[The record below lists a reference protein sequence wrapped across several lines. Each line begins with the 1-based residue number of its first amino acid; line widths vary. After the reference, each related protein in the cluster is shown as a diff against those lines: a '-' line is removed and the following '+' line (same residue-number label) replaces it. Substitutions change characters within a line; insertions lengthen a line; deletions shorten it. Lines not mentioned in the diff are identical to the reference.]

1 MIFSPTSHVL
11 DAGPCCHEPR
21 LQTQIKPDK
30 PPNAD
35 AVALYW
41 KEFTMTKFDQ
51 AWVDAETAK
60 REWMTENSLYK
71 EEEEHASCGV
81 GLVVSIDGKP
91 SRKVVENGIAALKAI
106 WHRGAVDADGKT
118 GDGAGIHVQIPVE
131 FFYDQIRRTG
141 HEPDMTKMIAV
152 GQVFLPRTDYGAQ
165 ETCRTIVESEVLR
178 MGYYIY
184 GWRHVP
190 VDVACLG
197 EKANATRPEIEQI
210 LISNSKGV
218 DEETFERELYVIR
231 RRIEKAAT
239 AAGVQGLY
247 LCSLSC
253 RSIIYK
259 GMMLAEQV
267 AEFYPDLMD
276 ERFESAFAL
285 YHQRYSTNTFP
296 QWWLAQPFRM
306 LAHNGEINTLK
317 GNLNWMKSHEIR
329 MASGAFGDMAED
341 IKPIVAQGSSDSAA
355 LDSVFEVLVRA
366 GRSAPMAKTMMVP
379 ESWSKQAIELPQSW
393 RDMYSY
399 CNSVLEPW
407 DGPAALAMT
416 DGRWVCAG
424 LDRNGLR
431 PMRYVVTGDGLLIAG
446 SETGMVPVDEANV
459 VEKGALGPGQ
469 LLAVDMQEGKLYH
482 DTEMK
487 DKLAAAQPFGDWVG
501 KINELDDKLAVVTE
515 KPMFTG
521 AELRKRQIAAGY
533 SIEELEQILAPMAE
547 DAKEA
552 LASMGD
558 DTPSAVLSEKYRPL
572 SHFFRQ
578 AFSQVTNP
586 PIDSLREFRVMS
598 LKTRFGNLK
607 NVLDEDSSQTEILVL
622 DSPFVGNAQFDELI
636 ANFNAPLAEIDCTFD
651 AGAGPDDLRKGLT
664 RIRAEAEDA
673 VRSGAG
679 HIILTDQHQSIDRV
693 AMPMILAT
701 SAVHSWLTRKGLR
714 TFCSL
719 NVRSAECVDPHY
731 FAVLIGCGAT
741 VVNAY
746 LAEDSLADRIER
758 GLLECTLTEA
768 IQRYRNAIDQGLLK
782 IMAKMG
788 ISVISSYRGGLN
800 FEAVGLSRAMVAEYF
815 PGMQS
820 RISGIGTTGIQRKSE
835 SVHAKGWRG
844 GSDVLPI
851 GGFYKARR
859 SGEKHAWEAQTM
871 HMLQAA
877 CNTANYE
884 MWKQFSAAMRANPP
898 IHLRDLLDI
907 KEMGKAIPIEEVESI
922 TSIRKRFVTP
932 GMSLGALSPEAHKT
946 LNVAMNRIGAKSDS
960 GEGGEDPAHFVPEA
974 NGDNPSA
981 KIKQVASGRF
991 GVTAEYLN
999 HCEELEIKVAQGAK
1013 PGEGGQLPGMK
1024 VTDLIAR
1031 LRHSTKGVTLISPPP
1046 HHDIYSIEDL
1056 AQLIYDLKQI
1066 NPRCKVTVKLV
1077 ASSGVGTIAA
1087 GVAKAKAD
1095 VILISGHNGGTG
1107 ASPATSIKYAGLP
1120 WEMGLTEAHQVL
1132 AMNNLRERVTLRT
1145 DGGLR
1150 TGRDIVMAAMMGA
1163 EEYGIGTAALIAMGC
1178 IMVRQCQSNT
1188 CPVGVCTQ
1196 DEELRDKF
1204 TGNADKVVNLI
1215 TFYATEVREILASIG
1230 ARSMDD
1236 VIGRADLLSQVS
1248 RGSAHLDDLDLN
1260 PLLITVDGADRI
1272 VYDRNKARNFVP
1284 DTLDA
1289 EIVKDAARFLNDG
1302 EKMQLQYAVQNT
1314 LRTIG
1319 TRTSSHIVQNFGMNN
1334 TLQADH
1340 LTVKL
1345 SGSAGQ
1351 SLGAFAA
1358 PGLKLEVS
1366 GDANDYVGKG
1376 LSGGTIVVRPPM
1388 NSPLV
1393 AADNTIIGN
1402 TVLYGATAGY
1412 LFAAGRAGERFG
1424 VRNSGAKVVI
1434 EGCGA
1439 CGCEY
1444 MTGGVAVIL
1453 GSIGA
1458 NFGAGMTGGMAYL
1471 YDPDGVADSRMNHE
1485 TLATCPIGDAHW
1497 EGQLKE
1503 LIERHLAETGS
1514 VKAADILQ
1522 HWDVELANFVQI
1534 CPKEMLA
1541 HLPAPL
1547 GVEDKAV
1554 PAE

>member
-1 MIFSPTSHVL
+1 
-11 DAGPCCHEPR
+11 
-21 LQTQIKPDK
+21 
-30 PPNAD
+30 
-35 AVALYW
+35 
-41 KEFTMTKFDQ
+41 MTKFDTKWAQ
-51 AWVDAETAK
+51 AEEAK
-60 REWMTENSLYK
+60 RRYVSENGLYS
-71 EEEEHASCGV
+71 ESEEHASCGV
-81 GLVVSIDGKP
+81 GLVVSIDGKA
-91 SRKVVENGIAALKAI
+91 SRGVVEAGIAALKAV

-118 GDGAGIHVQIPVE
+118 GDGAGIHVQIPVP
-131 FFYDQIRRTG
+131 FFYDQIERTG
-141 HEPDMTKMIAV
+141 HTPRMDELMAV
-152 GQVFLPRTDYGAQ
+152 GQVFLPRTDFGAQ
-165 ETCRTIVESEVLR
+165 ETCRTIVETEVLR

-190 VDVACLG
+190 VNVGCLG
-197 EKANATRPEIEQI
+197 DKANATRPEIEQI

-218 DEETFERELYVIR
+218 NEETFERELFVIR
-231 RRIEKAAT
+231 RRIEKAAS
-239 AAGVQGLY
+239 AAGINGVY
-247 LCSLSC
+247 LASLSC

-259 GMMLAEQV
+259 GMFLAEDI
-267 AEFYPDLMD
+267 ADFFPDLKNT
-276 ERFESAFAL
+276 RFESAFAL

-317 GNLNWMKSHEIR
+317 GNINWMKSHEIR
-329 MASGAFGDMAED
+329 MSSDAFGDMAED
-341 IKPIVAQGSSDSAA
+341 IKPVIASGSSDSAA
-355 LDSVFEVLVRA
+355 LDSVFEMLVRA
-366 GRSAPMAKTMMVP
+366 GRSAPMAKTMLIP
-379 ESWSKQAIELPQSW
+379 ESWSKQAVDLPKSW
-393 RDMYSY
+393 IDMYSY
-399 CNSVLEPW
+399 CNSVMEPW

-416 DGRWVCAG
+416 DGRWICAG

-431 PMRYVVTGDGLLIAG
+431 PMRYVVTGEGLLIAG
-446 SETGMVPVDEANV
+446 SEVGMVHVDEANIK
-459 VEKGALGPGQ
+459 EKGALGPGQ
-469 LLAVDMQEGKLYH
+469 MLAVDMEKGCLYH

-487 DKLAAAQPFGDWVG
+487 DKLAASQDFGAWVG
-501 KINELDDKLAVVTE
+501 KINELDGDLAKAIE
-515 KPMFTG
+515 APIFKG
-521 AELRKRQIAAGY
+521 AELRQRQIAAGY
-533 SIEELEQILAPMAE
+533 TLEELEQILAPMAE
-547 DAKEA
+547 DGKEI

-558 DTPSAVLSEKYRPL
+558 DTPSAVLSKKYRPL

-578 AFSQVTNP
+578 NFSQVTNP

-607 NVLDEDSSQTEILVL
+607 NVLDESSAQTEILVL
-622 DSPFVGNAQFDELI
+622 DSPFVGNAQFARLLK
-636 ANFNAPLAEIDCTFD
+636 NFNAPMVEINCTFPSD
-651 AGAGPDDLRKGLT
+651 
-664 RIRAEAEDA
+664 RAVGSLQAALSRVRSEAEDA

-679 HIILTDQHQSIDRV
+679 HLVLTDHHSRQDSV

-701 SAVHSWLTRKGLR
+701 SAVHSWLARQGLR
-714 TFCSL
+714 TFTSI
-719 NVRSAECVDPHY
+719 NVRSAECIDPHY

-746 LAEDSLADRIER
+746 LAEDSLADRIGR
-758 GLLECTLTEA
+758 GLLDCSLNEA
-768 IQRYRNAIDQGLLK
+768 VTRYRSAIDQGLLK

-800 FEAVGLSRAMVAEYF
+800 FEAVGLSRAMCAEYF
-815 PGMQS
+815 PGMTS
-820 RISGIGTTGIQRKSE
+820 RISGIGVVGIQHKAE
-835 SVHAKGWRG
+835 EVHASGYVNSK
-844 GSDVLPI
+844 DVLPV

-871 HMLQAA
+871 HLLQAA
-877 CNTANYE
+877 CNQGSFE
-884 MWKQFSAAMRANPP
+884 MWKNYSSKLQANPP
-898 IHLRDLLDI
+898 IHLRDLLAI
-907 KEMGKAIPIEEVESI
+907 KPMNVAISVDEVESI
-922 TSIRKRFVTP
+922 TAIRKRFVTP

-960 GEGGEDPAHFVPEA
+960 GEGGEDPAHFMPEA

-999 HCEELEIKVAQGAK
+999 NCEELEIKVAQGAK

-1077 ASSGVGTIAA
+1077 AASGVGTIAA
-1087 GVAKAKAD
+1087 GVAKAGAD

-1107 ASPATSIKYAGLP
+1107 ASPATSIKFAGLP

-1150 TGRDIVMAAMMGA
+1150 TGRDIVMAAMLGA

-1196 DEELRDKF
+1196 DEDLRDKF
-1204 TGNADKVVNLI
+1204 TGSADKVVNLI
-1215 TFYATEVREILASIG
+1215 TFYAQEVREILASIG
-1230 ARSMDD
+1230 ARSLEE

-1260 PLLITVDGADRI
+1260 PLLITVDGAEQI
-1272 VYDRNKARNFVP
+1272 KYDRHKLRNPVP
-1284 DTLDA
+1284 DTLDTQ
-1289 EIVKDAARFLNDG
+1289 IVADAARFLKDG

-1314 LRTIG
+1314 LRSIG
-1319 TRTSSHIVQNFGMNN
+1319 TRTSSHIVTNFGMKNN
-1334 TLQADH
+1334 LQADH

-1345 SGSAGQ
+1345 QGSAGQ
-1351 SLGAFAA
+1351 ALGAFAA
-1358 PGLKLEVS
+1358 PGLKLVVS
-1366 GDANDYVGKG
+1366 GEANDYVGKG
-1376 LSGGTIVVRPPM
+1376 LSGGTIVVRPAQI
-1388 NSPLV
+1388 SPLV
-1393 AADNTIIGN
+1393 WSENTIIGN
-1402 TVLYGATAGY
+1402 TVLYGATDGY

-1424 VRNSGAKVVI
+1424 VRNSGAKAVI
-1434 EGCGA
+1434 EGCGSN
-1439 CGCEY
+1439 GCEY
-1444 MTGGVAVIL
+1444 MTGGIAVIL

-1471 YDPDGVADSRMNHE
+1471 YDPDLSIKCMINME
-1485 TLATCPIGDAHW
+1485 TLVTCLVTVPHW
-1497 EGQLKE
+1497 KQELKA
-1503 LIERHLAETGS
+1503 LISQHAEETGS
-1514 VKAADILQ
+1514 LKASDILQ
-1522 HWDVELANFVQI
+1522 HWDRECANFVQI
-1534 CPKEMLA
+1534 CPKEMLV

-1547 GVEDKAV
+1547 SLNVESAI

>member
-1 MIFSPTSHVL
+1 
-11 DAGPCCHEPR
+11 
-21 LQTQIKPDK
+21 
-30 PPNAD
+30 
-35 AVALYW
+35 
-41 KEFTMTKFDQ
+41 MTKFD
-51 AWVDAETAK
+51 ANWVRAEEEK
-60 REWMTENSLYK
+60 RKWMAENGLYA
-71 EEEEHASCGV
+71 EEEEHSSCGV
-81 GLVVSIDGKP
+81 GLVVSVDGKK
-91 SRKVVENGIAALKAI
+91 SRKVVEAGIDALKAI

-118 GDGAGIHVQIPVE
+118 GDGAGIHVQIPVS

-141 HEPDMTKMIAV
+141 HEPRMDQLMAV
-152 GQVFLPRTDYGAQ
+152 GQVFLPRTDFGAQ
-165 ETCRTIVESEVLR
+165 ERCRTIVESEVLR

-190 VDVACLG
+190 VDVTCLG

-210 LISNSKGV
+210 LISNTKGV
-218 DEETFERELYVIR
+218 DEDTFERELYVIR
-231 RRIEKAAT
+231 RRIEKAA
-239 AAGVQGLY
+239 AADNVTGLY
-247 LCSLSC
+247 IASLSC

-267 AEFYPDLMD
+267 AVFYPDLMD

-306 LAHNGEINTLK
+306 LAHNGEINTLR

-329 MASGAFGDMAED
+329 MASSFFGEMAED
-341 IKPIVAQGSSDSAA
+341 IKPIVQGGSSDSAA
-355 LDSVFEVLVRA
+355 LDAVFEVMVRA
-366 GRSAPMAKTMMVP
+366 GRSAPMAKTMLVP
-379 ESWSKQAIELPQSW
+379 ESWSKQAVDLPQPW
-393 RDMYSY
+393 IDMYSY
-399 CNSVLEPW
+399 CNSVMEPW

-446 SETGMVPVDEANV
+446 SEAGMVPIDEAGV

-469 LLAVDMQEGKLYH
+469 MIAVDMAEGKLFH
-482 DTEMK
+482 DTEIK
-487 DKLAAAQPFGDWVG
+487 DTLAGSRPFGEWVG
-501 KINELDDKLAVVTE
+501 KIHNLEEDLNGVEETPL
-515 KPMFTG
+515 FTG
-521 AELRKRQIAAGY
+521 EELRKRQIAAGY
-533 SIEELEQILAPMAE
+533 SVEELEQILSPMAE
-547 DAKEA
+547 DGKET

-558 DTPSAVLSEKYRPL
+558 DTPSAVLSKMYRPL

-578 AFSQVTNP
+578 NFSQVTNP

-607 NVLDEDSSQTEILVL
+607 NVLDEDSSQTEIIVL
-622 DSPFVGNAQFDELI
+622 ESPFVGNSQWDKLEA
-636 ANFNAPLAEIDCTFD
+636 AFNAPMAEIDCSFEPGT
-651 AGAGPDDLRKGLT
+651 GALSAALA
-664 RIRAEAEDA
+664 RIRSEAEDA

-679 HIILTDQHQSIDRV
+679 HLVLTDEHSGPGKV

-701 SAVHSWLTRKGLR
+701 SAVHSHLTRKGLR

-719 NVRSAECVDPHY
+719 NVRAAECIDPHY

-746 LAEDSLADRIER
+746 LAEDSIADRIER
-758 GLLECTLTEA
+758 GLLDGTLTENVA
-768 IQRYRNAIDQGLLK
+768 RYREAIDQGLLK

-800 FEAVGLSRAMVAEYF
+800 FEAVGLSRAMCAEFF
-815 PGMQS
+815 PGMTS
-820 RISGIGTTGIQRKSE
+820 RISGIGVTGIQSKAE
-835 SVHAKGWRG
+835 EIHAKGWTSG
-844 GSDVLPI
+844 LDVLPI
-851 GGFYKARR
+851 GGFYKARK
-859 SGEKHAWEAQTM
+859 SGETHAWEATSM
-871 HMLQAA
+871 HMLQMA
-877 CNTANYE
+877 CNRASFE
-884 MWKQFSAAMRANPP
+884 LWKQYSAKMQSNPP

-907 KEMGKAIPIEEVESI
+907 KPLGKSVPIEEVESI
-922 TSIRKRFVTP
+922 TAIRKRFVTP

-960 GEGGEDPAHFVPEA
+960 GEGGEDPAHFVPEP

-999 HCEELEIKVAQGAK
+999 QCEELEIKVAQGAK

-1066 NPRCKVTVKLV
+1066 NPCCKVTVKLV

-1095 VILISGHNGGTG
+1095 IILISGHNGGTG

-1132 AMNNLRERVTLRT
+1132 SMNNLRERVTLRT

-1150 TGRDIVMAAMMGA
+1150 TGRDIVMAAMLGA

-1196 DEELRDKF
+1196 DQALRDKF
-1204 TGNADKVVNLI
+1204 TGSADKVVNLI
-1215 TFYATEVREILASIG
+1215 TFYAQEVREILASIG
-1230 ARSMDD
+1230 ARSLDE
-1236 VIGRADLLSQVS
+1236 VIGRADLLAQVS

-1260 PLLITVDGADRI
+1260 PLLITVDGAADI
-1272 VYDRNKARNFVP
+1272 VYNRDKDRNAVP

-1289 EIVKDAARFLNDG
+1289 EIVRDAARFLQDG
-1302 EKMQLQYAVQNT
+1302 EKMQLSYAVQNT
-1314 LRTIG
+1314 HRTVG
-1319 TRTSSHIVQNFGMNN
+1319 TRTSSHIVRNFGMRNAF
-1334 TLQADH
+1334 QPDH

-1345 SGSAGQ
+1345 QGSAGQ

-1376 LSGGTIVVRPPM
+1376 LSGGTIVVRPPQV
-1388 NSPLV
+1388 SPLN
-1393 AADNTIIGN
+1393 ASENTIIGN
-1402 TVLYGATAGY
+1402 TVLYGATDGH
-1412 LFAAGRAGERFG
+1412 LFAAGRAGERFA
-1424 VRNSGAKVVI
+1424 VRNSGASVVI
-1434 EGCGA
+1434 EGCGTN
-1439 CGCEY
+1439 GCEY
-1444 MTGGVAVIL
+1444 MTGGIAVIL

-1471 YDPDGVADSRMNHE
+1471 YDPDGQAASVMNME
-1485 TLATCPIGDAHW
+1485 TLVNCPVTVDHW
-1497 EGQLKE
+1497 EAQLKG
-1503 LIERHLAETGS
+1503 LIERHVAETGS
-1514 VKAADILQ
+1514 RKGADILQ
-1522 HWDVELANFVQI
+1522 HWDLERANFLQV
-1534 CPKEMLA
+1534 CPKEMLNS
-1541 HLPAPL
+1541 LPHPL
-1547 GVEDKAV
+1547 SIEESAI

>member
-1 MIFSPTSHVL
+1 
-11 DAGPCCHEPR
+11 
-21 LQTQIKPDK
+21 
-30 PPNAD
+30 
-35 AVALYW
+35 
-41 KEFTMTKFDQ
+41 MTKYDDT
-51 AWVDAETAK
+51 WVARQEAMRAYMAE
-60 REWMTENSLYK
+60 NGLYS
-71 EEEEHASCGV
+71 EGEEHASCGV
-81 GLVVSIDGKP
+81 GLVVSVKGEK
-91 SRKVVENGIAALKAI
+91 SRGVVDNSIKALKAI

-118 GDGAGIHVQIPVE
+118 GDGAGIHLQIPVK
-131 FFYDQIRRTG
+131 FFYDQVERTG
-141 HEPDMTKMIAV
+141 HNPRMDQLIAV
-152 GQVFLPRTDYGAQ
+152 GQVFLPRTNFAAQ
-165 ETCRTIVESEVLR
+165 ETCRTIVETEVLR

-190 VDVACLG
+190 VDVSVLG

-218 DEETFERELYVIR
+218 DEDQFERELYVIR
-231 RRIEKAAT
+231 RRIEKAAL
-239 AAGVQGLY
+239 AAQVPSLY
-247 LCSLSC
+247 IASLSC

-259 GMMLAEQV
+259 GMMLAQDV
-267 AEFYPDLMD
+267 AEFYPDLKD
-276 ERFESAFAL
+276 ERFESAFAI

-329 MASGAFGDMAED
+329 MASSSFGDFADD
-341 IKPIVAQGSSDSAA
+341 IKPIVAAGSSDSAA
-355 LDSVFEVLVRA
+355 LDAVFEVLVRA
-366 GRSAPMAKTMMVP
+366 GRDAPMAKTMLVP
-379 ESWSKQAIELPQSW
+379 ESWSQQAVELPQSW

-399 CNSVLEPW
+399 CNSVMEPW

-424 LDRNGLR
+424 LDRSGLR
-431 PMRYVVTGDGLLIAG
+431 PMRYVVTDEGMLIAG
-446 SETGMVPVDEANV
+446 SETGMVPQDESRV

-469 LLAVDMQEGKLYH
+469 LLSVDMKSGRLYH
-482 DTEMK
+482 DKEIK
-487 DKLAAAQPFGDWVG
+487 DQMAASQPFSEWVS
-501 KINELDDKLAVVTE
+501 KIKDLDDTLQVITE
-515 KPMFTG
+515 KPLFTG
-521 AELRKRQIAAGY
+521 PELRKRQIAAGY
-533 SIEELEQILAPMAE
+533 SIEDLEQILAPMAE
-547 DAKEA
+547 DGKET

-558 DTPSAVLSEKYRPL
+558 DTPSAVLSKQYRPL

-578 AFSQVTNP
+578 NFSQVTNP

-607 NVLDEDSSQTEILVL
+607 NVLDQDSSQTEIITLG
-622 DSPFVGNAQFDELI
+622 SPFVGNAQFDELTTH
-636 ANFNAPLAEIDCTFD
+636 FNADLAIIDCSFD
-651 AGAGPDDLRKGLT
+651 PATDTLSAGLA
-664 RIRAEAEDA
+664 RIRAETEDA

-679 HIILTDQHQSIDRV
+679 HLVLTDQNSSQTRV

-701 SAVHSWLTRKGLR
+701 SAVHSHLVRKGLR
-714 TFCSL
+714 TFTSL
-719 NVRSAECVDPHY
+719 NVRSAECMDPHY

-741 VVNAY
+741 TVNAY
-746 LAEDSLADRIER
+746 LAEDSLADRIDR
-758 GLLECTLTEA
+758 GLLDVSLTVA
-768 IQRYRNAIDQGLLK
+768 VARYRNAIDQGLLK

-788 ISVISSYRGGLN
+788 ISVLSSYRGGLN
-800 FEAVGLSRAMVAEYF
+800 FEAVGLSRAMVAEFF
-815 PGMQS
+815 PGMTS
-820 RISGIGTTGIQRKSE
+820 RISGIGVSGIQRKAE
-835 SVHAKGWRG
+835 EVHAKGWG
-844 GSDVLPI
+844 AATSVLPI
-851 GGFYKARR
+851 GGFYKARK
-859 SGEKHAWEAQTM
+859 SGETHAWEATSM
-871 HMLQAA
+871 HMLQTA
-877 CNTANYE
+877 CNNASYQV
-884 MWKQFSAAMRANPP
+884 WKQYSAKMRSNPP

-907 KEMGKAIPIEEVESI
+907 KPMGAAIPLDDVESI

-960 GEGGEDPAHFVPEA
+960 GEGGEDPAHFVPEP

-999 HCEELEIKVAQGAK
+999 QCEELEIKVAQGAK

-1066 NPRCKVTVKLV
+1066 NPRAKVTVKLV

-1132 AMNNLRERVTLRT
+1132 SMNKLRDRVTLRT

-1150 TGRDIVMAAMMGA
+1150 TGRDIVMAAMLGA

-1196 DEELRDKF
+1196 DDALREKF
-1204 TGNADKVVNLI
+1204 TGTADKVVNLI

-1230 ARSMDD
+1230 AKSLDD
-1236 VIGRADLLSQVS
+1236 VIGRADLLTQVS

-1260 PLLITVDGADRI
+1260 PLLITVDGASEI
-1272 VYDRNKARNFVP
+1272 VYDRKKPRNPVP

-1289 EIVKDAARFLNDG
+1289 EIVRDAARFLEDG
-1302 EKMQLQYAVQNT
+1302 EKMQLSYAVQNT
-1314 LRTIG
+1314 HRSVG
-1319 TRTSSHIVQNFGMNN
+1319 TRTSSHIVERFKMNN
-1334 TLQADH
+1334 ALQPDH
-1340 LTVKL
+1340 LTIKL

-1376 LSGGTIVVRPPM
+1376 LSGGTIIVRPPM
-1388 NSPLV
+1388 ASPII
-1393 AADNTIIGN
+1393 ASENTIIGN
-1402 TVLYGATAGY
+1402 TVLYGATDGY
-1412 LFAAGRAGERFG
+1412 LFAAGRAGERFA

-1434 EGCGA
+1434 EGCGSN
-1439 CGCEY
+1439 GCEY
-1444 MTGGVAVIL
+1444 MTGGIAVIL
-1453 GSIGA
+1453 GEIGA

-1471 YDPDGVADSRMNHE
+1471 YDPQGTALSMMNTE
-1485 TLATCPIGDAHW
+1485 TLVTCPVTVDHW
-1497 EGQLKE
+1497 KGQLEE
-1503 LIERHLAETGS
+1503 LLERHLSETGS
-1514 VKAADILQ
+1514 RKAADILQ
-1522 HWDVELANFVQI
+1522 HWDSEQDHFVQV
-1534 CPKEMLA
+1534 CPKEMLV

-1547 GVEDKAV
+1547 SLEEKAM

>member
-1 MIFSPTSHVL
+1 
-11 DAGPCCHEPR
+11 
-21 LQTQIKPDK
+21 
-30 PPNAD
+30 
-35 AVALYW
+35 
-41 KEFTMTKFDQ
+41 MTKFD
-51 AWVDAETAK
+51 ASWVKAEEAK
-60 REWMTENSLYK
+60 RKRMAENGMYS
-71 EEEEHASCGV
+71 EAEEHASCGV

-91 SRKVVENGIAALKAI
+91 SRKVVQAGIDALKAV

-118 GDGAGIHVQIPVE
+118 GDGAGIHVQIPVP
-131 FFYDQIRRTG
+131 FFYNQIERTG
-141 HEPDMTKMIAV
+141 HTPRMEELMAV
-152 GQVFLPRTDYGAQ
+152 GQVFLPRTNFGAQ

-190 VDVACLG
+190 VNVACLG
-197 EKANATRPEIEQI
+197 DKANATRPEIEQI

-218 DEETFERELYVIR
+218 NEEIFERELYVIR
-231 RRIEKAAT
+231 RRIENAAL
-239 AAGVQGLY
+239 AAGINELY
-247 LCSLSC
+247 LASLSC

-259 GMMLAEQV
+259 GMFLAQDV
-267 AEFYPDLMD
+267 SEFYPDLKD
-276 ERFESAFAL
+276 DRFESAFAL

-317 GNLNWMKSHEIR
+317 GNTNWMKSHEIR
-329 MASGAFGDMAED
+329 MSSDAFGDMAED
-341 IKPIVAQGSSDSAA
+341 IKPVIPSGSSDSAA
-355 LDSVFEVLVRA
+355 LDSVFEMLVRA
-366 GRSAPMAKTMMVP
+366 GRNAPMAKTMLVP
-379 ESWSKQAIELPQSW
+379 ESWSKQAVDLPKSW
-393 RDMYSY
+393 IDMYSY
-399 CNSVLEPW
+399 CNSVMEPW

-446 SETGMVPVDEANV
+446 SEAGMVYVDEANV
-459 VEKGALGPGQ
+459 KEKGALGPGQ
-469 LLAVDMQEGKLYH
+469 LLAVDMDEGRLYH

-487 DKLAAAQPFGDWVG
+487 DLLAASRDFGAWVG
-501 KINELDDKLAVVTE
+501 KINELDDDLAKAIE
-515 KPMFTG
+515 APLFAG
-521 AELRKRQIAAGY
+521 AELRQRQIAAGY
-533 SIEELEQILAPMAE
+533 TIEELEQILAPMAE
-547 DAKEA
+547 DGKET

-578 AFSQVTNP
+578 NFSQVTNP

-607 NVLDEDSSQTEILVL
+607 NVLDESSAQTEILVL
-622 DSPFVGNAQFDELI
+622 NSPFVANVQFQRLLK
-636 ANFNAPLAEIDCTFD
+636 NFNAPMVEIDCTFPSGAE
-651 AGAGPDDLRKGLT
+651 AGSLQTALN
-664 RIRAEAEDA
+664 RIRSEAEDA

-679 HIILTDQHQSIDRV
+679 HLVLTDQHATDMRI

-701 SAVHSWLTRKGLR
+701 SAVHSWLTRQGLR
-714 TFCSL
+714 TFTSV
-719 NVRSAECVDPHY
+719 NVRSAECIDPHY

-758 GLLECTLTEA
+758 GLLDCALTEA
-768 IQRYRNAIDQGLLK
+768 VARYRNAIDQGLLK

-788 ISVISSYRGGLN
+788 ISVVSSYRGGLN
-800 FEAVGLSRAMVAEYF
+800 FEAVGLSRAMCAEYF
-815 PGMQS
+815 PGMTS
-820 RISGIGTTGIQRKSE
+820 RISGIGVVGIQRKVVSI
-835 SVHAKGWRG
+835 HASAYKNA
-844 GSDVLPI
+844 SDVLPI

-871 HMLQAA
+871 HLLQAA
-877 CNTANYE
+877 CERGSFE
-884 MWKQFSAAMRANPP
+884 MWKNYSAKLQANPP
-898 IHLRDLLDI
+898 IHLRDLLAI
-907 KEMGKAIPIEEVESI
+907 KPLGAAISVDEVESI
-922 TSIRKRFVTP
+922 TSIRQRFVTP

-1077 ASSGVGTIAA
+1077 AASGVGTIAA
-1087 GVAKAKAD
+1087 GVAKANAD
-1095 VILISGHNGGTG
+1095 IILISGHNGGTG
-1107 ASPATSIKYAGLP
+1107 ASPATSIKFAGLP

-1196 DEELRDKF
+1196 DEDLRGKF
-1204 TGNADKVVNLI
+1204 SGSADKVVNLI
-1215 TFYATEVREILASIG
+1215 TFYAQEVREILASIG
-1230 ARSMDD
+1230 AHSLGE

-1260 PLLITVDGADRI
+1260 PLLITVDGADQI
-1272 VYDRNKARNFVP
+1272 LYDRHKPRNSVP

-1289 EIVKDAARFLNDG
+1289 QIVTDAARFLQEG

-1314 LRTIG
+1314 SRSIG
-1319 TRTSSHIVQNFGMNN
+1319 TRISSHIVTKFGMRNS
-1334 TLQADH
+1334 LQPDH
-1340 LTVKL
+1340 LTIKL
-1345 SGSAGQ
+1345 QGSAGQ
-1351 SLGAFAA
+1351 ALGAFAA
-1358 PGLKLEVS
+1358 PGLKLEVA
-1366 GDANDYVGKG
+1366 GEANDYVGKG
-1376 LSGGTIVVRPPM
+1376 LSGGTIVVRPAQI
-1388 NSPLV
+1388 SPLV
-1393 AADNTIIGN
+1393 ASENTIIGN

-1412 LFAAGRAGERFG
+1412 LFAAGRAGERFA
-1424 VRNSGAKVVI
+1424 VRNSGAKTVV
-1434 EGCGA
+1434 EGCGSN
-1439 CGCEY
+1439 GCEY
-1444 MTGGVAVIL
+1444 MTGGISVIL

-1471 YDPDGVADSRMNHE
+1471 YDPKDSTAPMMNME
-1485 TLATCPIGDAHW
+1485 TLVTCSVTAPHW
-1497 EGQLKE
+1497 EQELKD
-1503 LIERHLAETGS
+1503 LVIRHANETGS
-1514 VKAADILQ
+1514 LKAADILQ
-1522 HWDVELANFVQI
+1522 HWDQERHNFIQV
-1534 CPKEMLA
+1534 CPKEMLV
-1541 HLPAPL
+1541 HLPASL
-1547 GVEDKAV
+1547 NDAQAQSV

>member
-1 MIFSPTSHVL
+1 
-11 DAGPCCHEPR
+11 
-21 LQTQIKPDK
+21 
-30 PPNAD
+30 
-35 AVALYW
+35 
-41 KEFTMTKFDQ
+41 MTKYDVEWAQ
-51 AWVDAETAK
+51 SEEVK
-60 REWMTENSLYK
+60 RKWMSENGMYA
-71 EEEEHASCGV
+71 EEEEHSSCGV
-81 GLVVSIDGKP
+81 GLVVSIDGSR
-91 SRKVVENGIAALKAI
+91 SRKVVEAGIEALKAI

-118 GDGAGIHVQIPVE
+118 GDGAGIHVQIPAP

-141 HEPDMTKMIAV
+141 HEPRMDELMAV
-152 GQVFLPRTDYGAQ
+152 GQVFLPRTDFGAQ
-165 ETCRTIVESEVLR
+165 ETCRTIVETEVLK

-190 VDVACLG
+190 VDVSCLG

-231 RRIEKAAT
+231 RRIEKAAG
-239 AAGVQGLY
+239 AAGINGLY
-247 LCSLSC
+247 IASLSC

-267 AEFYPDLMD
+267 AVFYPDLMD
-276 ERFESAFAL
+276 ERFESAFAI

-317 GNLNWMKSHEIR
+317 GNINWMKSHEIR
-329 MASGAFGDMAED
+329 MASATFGDYAED
-341 IKPIVAQGSSDSAA
+341 IKPIIAGGSSDSAA

-366 GRSAPMAKTMMVP
+366 GRNAPMAKTMLVP
-379 ESWSKQAIELPQSW
+379 ESWSKQAVELPQSW
-393 RDMYSY
+393 LDMYSY
-399 CNSVLEPW
+399 CNSVMEPW

-446 SETGMVPVDEANV
+446 SEAGMVAINETDV

-469 LLAVDMQEGKLYH
+469 LLAVDMEEGKLFH
-482 DTEMK
+482 DTEIK
-487 DKLAAAQPFGDWVG
+487 DKLAASQPFGEWVG
-501 KINELDDKLAVVTE
+501 VINELDDKLAGVTE
-515 KPMFTG
+515 KPLFSG
-521 AELRKRQIAAGY
+521 VELRKRQIAAGY
-533 SIEELEQILAPMAE
+533 SIEEMEHILSPMCE
-547 DAKEA
+547 DGKEA

-558 DTPSAVLSEKYRPL
+558 DTPSAVLSKKYRPL

-578 AFSQVTNP
+578 NFSQVTNP
-586 PIDSLREFRVMS
+586 PIDSLREYRVMS
-598 LKTRFGNLK
+598 LKTRFGNLR
-607 NVLDEDSSQTEILVL
+607 NVLDESSSQTEILVL
-622 DSPFVGNAQFDELI
+622 DSPFVGNAQWDELL
-636 ANFNAPLAEIDCTFD
+636 NQFNAKTVEIDCTFP
-651 AGAGPDDLRKGLT
+651 AGGKQGELQAALQRV
-664 RIRAEAEDA
+664 RNEAEDA

-679 HIILTDQHQSIDRV
+679 HLVLTDQFQNEDRV

-701 SAVHSWLTRKGLR
+701 SAVHSWLTKKGLR
-714 TFCSL
+714 TFTSL
-719 NVRSAECVDPHY
+719 NVRSAECIDPHY
-731 FAVLIGCGAT
+731 FAVLIGAGAT

-746 LAEDSLADRIER
+746 LAEDSIADRIER
-758 GLLECTLTEA
+758 GLLDGTLTENIA
-768 IQRYRNAIDQGLLK
+768 RYREAIDQGLLK

-800 FEAVGLSRAMVAEYF
+800 FEAVGLSRAMCAEFF
-815 PGMQS
+815 PGMIS
-820 RISGIGTTGIQRKSE
+820 RISGIGVLGIQRKAE
-835 SVHAKGWRG
+835 EVHALGFKGG
-844 GSDVLPI
+844 ADVLPI
-851 GGFYKARR
+851 GGFYKSRKT
-859 SGEKHAWEAQTM
+859 GETHAWTAQAM
-871 HMLQAA
+871 HMMQAA
-877 CNTANYE
+877 CNASSYE
-884 MWKQFSAAMRANPP
+884 LWKQYSAKMRANPP
-898 IHLRDLLDI
+898 IHIRDLMDFKPLG
-907 KEMGKAIPIEEVESI
+907 EPVRIEEVESI

-960 GEGGEDPAHFVPEA
+960 GEGGEDPAHFVPEP

-999 HCEELEIKVAQGAK
+999 QCEELEIKVAQGAK

-1095 VILISGHNGGTG
+1095 IILISGHNGGTG

-1132 AMNNLRERVTLRT
+1132 SMNNLRERVTLRT

-1150 TGRDIVMAAMMGA
+1150 TGRDIVMAAMLGA

-1196 DEELRDKF
+1196 NEELRAKF

-1215 TFYATEVREILASIG
+1215 TFYAQEVREVLASIG
-1230 ARSMDD
+1230 ARSLDE

-1260 PLLITVDGADRI
+1260 PMLITVDGADKI
-1272 VYDRNKARNFVP
+1272 KYDRNKPRNAVP

-1289 EIVKDAARFLNDG
+1289 EIVRDAARFLEDG
-1302 EKMQLQYAVQNT
+1302 EKMQLSYAVQNT
-1314 LRTIG
+1314 DRTVG
-1319 TRTSSHIVQNFGMNN
+1319 TRTSSHIVRNFGMRNN
-1334 TLQADH
+1334 LQPDH

-1345 SGSAGQ
+1345 TGSAGQ

-1358 PGLKLEVS
+1358 PGLKIEVS

-1376 LSGGTIVVRPPM
+1376 LSGGTITVRKPM
-1388 NSPLV
+1388 ASPLN
-1393 AADNTIIGN
+1393 ASENTIIGN
-1402 TVLYGATAGY
+1402 TVLYGATDGY
-1412 LFAAGRAGERFG
+1412 LFAAGRAGERFA
-1424 VRNSGAKVVI
+1424 VRNSGATVVI
-1434 EGCGA
+1434 EGCGSN
-1439 CGCEY
+1439 GCEY
-1444 MTGGVAVIL
+1444 MTGGIAVIL
-1453 GSIGA
+1453 GSIGS

-1471 YDPDGVADSRMNHE
+1471 YDPDGQA
-1485 TLATCPIGDAHW
+1485 TLMINPESLVTCAVSSDHYEA
-1497 EGQLKE
+1497 QLKG
-1503 LIERHLAETGS
+1503 LIERHAAETYS
-1514 VKAADILQ
+1514 RKAQDILQ
-1522 HWDVELANFVQI
+1522 HWDSEKGNFLQV
-1534 CPKEMLA
+1534 CPKEMLDKLV
-1541 HLPAPL
+1541 HPL
-1547 GVEDKAV
+1547 GVEPTAI

>member
-1 MIFSPTSHVL
+1 
-11 DAGPCCHEPR
+11 
-21 LQTQIKPDK
+21 
-30 PPNAD
+30 
-35 AVALYW
+35 
-41 KEFTMTKFDQ
+41 MTNFDQ
-51 AWVDAETAK
+51 AWVKA
-60 REWMTENSLYK
+60 
-71 EEEEHASCGV
+71 EEEKRAWMEQNGLYSAEDEHSSCGV
-81 GLVVSIDGKP
+81 GLVVSVDGTR
-91 SRKVVENGIAALKAI
+91 SRAVVEAGITALKAI

-118 GDGAGIHVQIPVE
+118 GDGAGIHVQIPVR
-131 FFYDQIRRTG
+131 FFYDQIERTG
-141 HEPDMTKMIAV
+141 HEPRRNELVAV
-152 GQVFLPRTDYGAQ
+152 GQVFLPRTDFGAQ
-165 ETCRTIVESEVLR
+165 ETCRTIVEAEVLR

-190 VDVACLG
+190 VDVSCLG

-210 LISNSKGV
+210 IISNSKGV

-231 RRIEKAAT
+231 RRIEKAAV
-239 AAGVQGLY
+239 AAGVKDLY
-247 LCSLSC
+247 LASLSC

-276 ERFESAFAL
+276 ERFESAFAI

-341 IKPIVAQGSSDSAA
+341 IKPIVASGSSDSAA
-355 LDSVFEVLVRA
+355 LDAVFEVLVRA
-366 GRSAPMAKTMMVP
+366 GRSAPMAKTMLVP

-399 CNSVLEPW
+399 CNSVMEPW

-446 SETGMVPVDEANV
+446 SETGMVPVNEANV

-469 LLAVDMQEGKLYH
+469 MIAVDMQDGRLFH
-482 DTEMK
+482 DQEMK
-487 DKLAAAQPFGDWVG
+487 DALASELPFGEWVG
-501 KINELDDKLAVVTE
+501 KINDLEPKLARVTE
-515 KPMFTG
+515 TPMFYGT
-521 AELRKRQIAAGY
+521 ELRQRQIAAGY
-533 SIEELEQILAPMAE
+533 TVEELEQILAPMAE
-547 DAKEA
+547 DGKEA
-552 LASMGD
+552 IASMGD

-586 PIDSLREFRVMS
+586 PIDSLREYRVMS

-607 NVLDEDSSQTEILVL
+607 NVLDQDSSQTEILVL
-622 DSPFVGNAQFDELI
+622 DSPFVGNAQWEELKR
-636 ANFNAPLAEIDCTFD
+636 NFNADLVEIDCTFER
-651 AGAGPDDLRKGLT
+651 GGRNLTEGLE

-679 HIILTDQHQSIDRV
+679 HLVLTDENLSGDRV

-701 SAVHSWLTRKGLR
+701 SAIHSWLTRKGLR
-714 TFCSL
+714 TFTSL
-719 NVRSAECVDPHY
+719 NVRSAECIDPHY

-741 VVNAY
+741 TVNAY
-746 LAEDSLADRIER
+746 LAEDSLNDRIQK

-768 IQRYRNAIDQGLLK
+768 VARYRSAVDQGLLK

-820 RISGIGTTGIQRKSE
+820 RISGIGLIGIQRKAE
-835 SVHAKGWRG
+835 AVHGQAFQA
-844 GSDVLPI
+844 DNVMPI
-851 GGFYKARR
+851 GGFYKSRR
-859 SGEKHAWEAQTM
+859 SGETHAWEAQSM
-871 HMLQAA
+871 HMMQAA
-877 CNTANYE
+877 CNRSSYE
-884 MWKQFSAAMRANPP
+884 LWRQYSAKMRSNPP

-907 KEMGKAIPIEEVESI
+907 KPMGKAIPIEEVESI

-1132 AMNNLRERVTLRT
+1132 SMNNLRERVTLRT

-1150 TGRDIVMAAMMGA
+1150 TGRDIVMAAMLGA

-1196 DEELRDKF
+1196 DEALRDKF

-1215 TFYATEVREILASIG
+1215 TLYATEVRELLASIG

-1236 VIGRADLLSQVS
+1236 IIGRADLLAQVS

-1260 PLLITVDGADRI
+1260 PLLITVDGAEKV
-1272 VYDRNKARNFVP
+1272 VYDRSKPRNAVP
-1284 DTLDA
+1284 ETLDA
-1289 EIVKDAARFLNDG
+1289 QIVKDAARFLNDG

-1319 TRTSSHIVQNFGMNN
+1319 TRTSSHIVKNFGMRNS
-1334 TLQADH
+1334 LQADH

-1345 SGSAGQ
+1345 TGSAGQ

-1358 PGLKLEVS
+1358 PGLKIEVS

-1376 LSGGTIVVRPPM
+1376 LSGGTIVVCPPM
-1388 NSPLV
+1388 ASPLK
-1393 AADNTIIGN
+1393 ADQNTIIGN
-1402 TVLYGATAGY
+1402 TVLYGATDGY

-1453 GSIGA
+1453 GNIGA
-1458 NFGAGMTGGMAYL
+1458 NFGAGMTGGMAYI
-1471 YDPDGVADSRMNHE
+1471 YDPEQTAQSMMNME
-1485 TLATCPIGDAHW
+1485 TLVTCPVTMEHW
-1497 EGQLKE
+1497 EAQLKG
-1503 LIERHLAETGS
+1503 LIERHLEETGS
-1514 VKAADILQ
+1514 RKAAEILQ
-1522 HWDVELANFVQI
+1522 NWDMERSNFLQI
-1534 CPKEMLA
+1534 CSTEMLA
-1541 HLPAPL
+1541 HLPVPL
-1547 GVEDKAV
+1547 GIEEASV

>member
-1 MIFSPTSHVL
+1 
-11 DAGPCCHEPR
+11 
-21 LQTQIKPDK
+21 
-30 PPNAD
+30 
-35 AVALYW
+35 
-41 KEFTMTKFDQ
+41 MTKYD
-51 AWVDAETAK
+51 ADWVKNEEAK
-60 REWMTENSLYK
+60 RAYMAENGLYNDS
-71 EEEEHASCGV
+71 EEHSSCGV

-91 SRKVVENGIAALKAI
+91 SRKVVESGIDALKAI

-118 GDGAGIHVQIPVE
+118 GDGAGIHVQIPVS
-131 FFYDQIRRTG
+131 FFYDQIERTG
-141 HEPDMTKMIAV
+141 HTPRKNELMAI
-152 GQVFLPRTDYGAQ
+152 GQVFLPRTNFGAQ

-190 VDVACLG
+190 VDITCLG

-231 RRIEKAAT
+231 RRIEKAA
-239 AAGVQGLY
+239 AAANVGQLY
-247 LCSLSC
+247 IASLSC
-253 RSIIYK
+253 RSVIYK

-267 AEFYPDLMD
+267 AVFYPDLMD
-276 ERFESAFAL
+276 ERFESAFAI

-317 GNLNWMKSHEIR
+317 GNVNWMKSHEIR
-329 MASGAFGDMAED
+329 MASGTFGDMAED
-341 IKPIVAQGSSDSAA
+341 IKPIIPGGSSDSAA

-366 GRSAPMAKTMMVP
+366 GRNAPMAKTMLVP
-379 ESWSKQAIELPQSW
+379 ESWSKQAVELPQSW

-399 CNSVLEPW
+399 CNSVMEPW

-446 SETGMVPVDEANV
+446 SEAGMVPIDEATV

-469 LLAVDMQEGKLYH
+469 ILAVDMQAGKLFR
-482 DTEMK
+482 DTEIK
-487 DKLAAAQPFGDWVG
+487 DQLAASQPFGEWVG
-501 KINELDDKLAVVTE
+501 KINELDEQLAAVTE
-515 KPMFTG
+515 KAIYSG
-521 AELRKRQIAAGY
+521 GELRKRQIAAGY
-533 SIEELEQILAPMAE
+533 TIEELEQILAPMAE
-547 DAKEA
+547 DGKET

-558 DTPSAVLSEKYRPL
+558 DTPSAVLSKKYRPL

-578 AFSQVTNP
+578 NFSQVTNP

-607 NVLDEDSSQTEILVL
+607 NVLDESSAQTEILVL
-622 DSPFVGNAQFDELI
+622 DSPFVGNAQFEELMQ
-636 ANFNAPLAEIDCTFD
+636 NFNADRVDIDCSFERGKGALQ
-651 AGAGPDDLRKGLT
+651 AGLE

-679 HIILTDQHQSIDRV
+679 HIVLTDQGQGEGRV
-693 AMPMILAT
+693 GMPMILAT
-701 SAVHSWLTRKGLR
+701 SAVHSHLTRKGLR

-719 NVRSAECVDPHY
+719 NVRAAECIDPHY
-731 FAVLIGCGAT
+731 FAVLVGCGAT

-758 GLLECTLTEA
+758 GLLDCSLTEA
-768 IQRYRNAIDQGLLK
+768 VARYREAIDQGLLK

-788 ISVISSYRGGLN
+788 ISVVSSYRGGLN
-800 FEAVGLSRAMVAEYF
+800 FEAVGLSRAMCAEFF
-815 PGMQS
+815 PGMTS
-820 RISGIGTTGIQRKSE
+820 RISGIGVTGIQHKAE
-835 SVHAKGWRG
+835 EVHALGWQG
-844 GSDVLPI
+844 GRDVLPI
-851 GGFYKARR
+851 GGFYKARKT
-859 SGEKHAWEAQTM
+859 GETHAWEAQSM
-871 HMLQAA
+871 HMLQTA
-877 CNTANYE
+877 CNTGSFQ
-884 MWKQFSAAMRANPP
+884 MWKNYSAKMQSNPP
-898 IHLRDLLDI
+898 IHLRDLLAI
-907 KEMGKAIPIEEVESI
+907 KPMGAAINVDEVESV
-922 TSIRKRFVTP
+922 TAIRKRFVTP

-946 LNVAMNRIGAKSDS
+946 LNVAMNRIGARSDS
-960 GEGGEDPAHFVPEA
+960 GEGGEDPAHFVPEP

-999 HCEELEIKVAQGAK
+999 QCEELEIKVAQGAK

-1132 AMNNLRERVTLRT
+1132 AMNNLRDRITLRT

-1150 TGRDIVMAAMMGA
+1150 TGRDIVMAAMLGA

-1196 DEELRDKF
+1196 DDALRAKF

-1215 TFYATEVREILASIG
+1215 TFYAQEVREVLASIG

-1236 VIGRADLLSQVS
+1236 VIGRADLLHQVS

-1260 PLLITVDGADRI
+1260 PLLITVDGAADI
-1272 VYDRNKARNFVP
+1272 VYDRARPRTPVP

-1289 EIVKDAARFLNDG
+1289 EIVRDAARFLEDG
-1302 EKMQLQYAVQNT
+1302 EKMQLSYAIQNT
-1314 LRTIG
+1314 HRTVG
-1319 TRTSSHIVQNFGMNN
+1319 TRVSSHIVKKFGMRNS
-1334 TLQADH
+1334 LQPDH
-1340 LTVKL
+1340 LTVHLK
-1345 SGSAGQ
+1345 GSAGQ

-1388 NSPLV
+1388 ASKLK
-1393 AADNTIIGN
+1393 ASENTIIGN
-1402 TVLYGATAGY
+1402 TVLYGATDGF
-1412 LFAAGRAGERFG
+1412 LFAAGRAGERFA
-1424 VRNSGAKVVI
+1424 VRNSGAHVVI
-1434 EGCGA
+1434 EGCGSN
-1439 CGCEY
+1439 GCEY

-1471 YDPDGVADSRMNHE
+1471 YDPDGLAHKLMNHE
-1485 TLATCPIGDAHW
+1485 TLVTCAVMTAHW
-1497 EGQLKE
+1497 ERQLKS
-1503 LIERHLAETGS
+1503 LVERHLAETGS
-1514 VKAADILQ
+1514 RKAEELLQ
-1522 HWDVELANFVQI
+1522 HWDLELQNFVQI
-1534 CPKEMLA
+1534 CPIEMLNKIP
-1541 HLPAPL
+1541 HPL
-1547 GVEDKAV
+1547 GIEETAV

>member
-1 MIFSPTSHVL
+1 
-11 DAGPCCHEPR
+11 
-21 LQTQIKPDK
+21 
-30 PPNAD
+30 
-35 AVALYW
+35 
-41 KEFTMTKFDQ
+41 MTKYD
-51 AWVDAETAK
+51 ADWVRAEEAK
-60 REWMTENSLYK
+60 RKWMAENGLYS
-71 EEEEHASCGV
+71 EEEEHSSCGV
-81 GLVVSIDGKP
+81 GLVVSVDGKP
-91 SRKVVENGIAALKAI
+91 SRKVVEAGITALKAI

-118 GDGAGIHVQIPVE
+118 GDGAGIHVQIPVS
-131 FFYDQIRRTG
+131 FFYDQIERTG
-141 HEPDMTKMIAV
+141 HTPRMDELMAV
-152 GQVFLPRTDYGAQ
+152 GQVFLPRTDFGAQ
-165 ETCRTIVESEVLR
+165 ETCRTIVETEVLR

-190 VDVACLG
+190 VNVDCLG
-197 EKANATRPEIEQI
+197 DKANATRPEIEQI
-210 LISNSKGV
+210 LISNAKGV

-231 RRIEKAAT
+231 RRIEKAAA
-239 AAGVQGLY
+239 AAGIGQLY
-247 LCSLSC
+247 IASLSC

-259 GMMLAEQV
+259 GMMLAQDV
-267 AEFYPDLMD
+267 AEFYPDLQD
-276 ERFESAFAL
+276 ERFESAFAI

-317 GNLNWMKSHEIR
+317 GNVNWMKSHEIR
-329 MASGAFGDMAED
+329 MASSTFGDMAGD
-341 IKPIVAQGSSDSAA
+341 IKPIIANGASDSAA
-355 LDSVFEVLVRA
+355 LDAVFEVLVRA
-366 GRSAPMAKTMMVP
+366 GRNAPMAKTMLVP
-379 ESWSKQAIELPQSW
+379 ESWSKQAEELPQAW

-399 CNSVLEPW
+399 CNSVMEPW

-446 SETGMVPVDEANV
+446 SEAGMVPVDEATV
-459 VEKGALGPGQ
+459 REKGALGPGQ
-469 LLAVDMQEGKLYH
+469 LLAVDMAEGKMYH
-482 DTEMK
+482 DVAIK
-487 DKLAAAQPFGDWVG
+487 NKLAASQPFGDWVG
-501 KINELDDKLAVVTE
+501 KINDLDDVLAKVDE
-515 KPMFTG
+515 KPMFDG
-521 AELRKRQIAAGY
+521 DELRKRQLAAGY
-533 SIEELEQILAPMAE
+533 SVEELEQILVPMAE
-547 DAKEA
+547 DGKEA

-558 DTPSAVLSEKYRPL
+558 DTPSAVLSKKYRPL

-578 AFSQVTNP
+578 NFSQVTNP

-607 NVLDEDSSQTEILVL
+607 NVLDESSAQTEILVL
-622 DSPFVGNAQFDELI
+622 ESPFVGNAQFAELQKH
-636 ANFNAPLAEIDCTFD
+636 FNAESVEIDCTF
-651 AGAGPDDLRKGLT
+651 AVGAGQSALREALA
-664 RIRAEAEDA
+664 RIRNEAEDA

-679 HIILTDQHQSIDRV
+679 HLTLTDHHASAAKIG
-693 AMPMILAT
+693 MPMILAT
-701 SAVHSWLTRKGLR
+701 SAVHSHLTRKGLR

-731 FAVLIGCGAT
+731 FAVLIGAGAT
-741 VVNAY
+741 VVNPY
-746 LAEDSLADRIER
+746 LAEDSLADRINR
-758 GLLECTLTEA
+758 GLLDGPLTEA
-768 IQRYRNAIDQGLLK
+768 VARYRDAIDMGLLK
-782 IMAKMG
+782 IMSKMG

-800 FEAVGLSRAMVAEYF
+800 FEAVGLSRAMCAEYF
-815 PGMQS
+815 PGMVS
-820 RISGIGTTGIQRKSE
+820 RISGIGVSGIQKKAEEIHQLGFLS
-835 SVHAKGWRG
+835 GQN
-844 GSDVLPI
+844 VLPI
-851 GGFYKARR
+851 GGFYKARK
-859 SGEKHAWEAQTM
+859 SGETHAWGAQTM
-871 HMLQAA
+871 HLMQAA
-877 CNTANYE
+877 CNSASFET
-884 MWKQFSAAMRANPP
+884 WKTYSKAMQANPP
-898 IHLRDLLDI
+898 IHLRDLLAI
-907 KEMGKAIPIEEVESI
+907 KPLGEPVPLNEVESI

-960 GEGGEDPAHFVPEA
+960 GEGGEDPAHFLPEP

-999 HCEELEIKVAQGAK
+999 QCEELEIKVAQGAK

-1024 VTDLIAR
+1024 VTKLIAR
-1031 LRHSTKGVTLISPPP
+1031 LRHSTPGVTLISPPP

-1095 VILISGHNGGTG
+1095 VILVSGHNGGTG

-1132 AMNNLRERVTLRT
+1132 SMNNLRSRVTLRT

-1150 TGRDIVMAAMMGA
+1150 TGRDIVMAAMLGA

-1196 DEELRDKF
+1196 DESLRAKF

-1215 TFYATEVREILASIG
+1215 TFYAQEVREILASIG
-1230 ARSMDD
+1230 ARSLDE

-1248 RGSAHLDDLDLN
+1248 RGSDHLDDLDLN
-1260 PLLITVDGADRI
+1260 PLLIRVDGSDET
-1272 VYDRNKARNFVP
+1272 VYDLNRPRNPVD

-1289 EIVKDAARFLNDG
+1289 EIIRDAARFLEEG
-1302 EKMQLQYAVQNT
+1302 EKMQLSYAVMNT
-1314 LRTIG
+1314 HRTVG
-1319 TRTSSHIVQNFGMNN
+1319 TRTSSHIVRKFGMRNS
-1334 TLQADH
+1334 LQPDH

-1345 SGSAGQ
+1345 TGSAGQ

-1358 PGLKLEVS
+1358 PGLKIEVY

-1376 LSGGTIVVRPPM
+1376 LSGGTVVVRPPM
-1388 NSPLV
+1388 NSPLE
-1393 AADNTIIGN
+1393 AAKNTIIGN
-1402 TVLYGATAGY
+1402 TVLYGATDGY
-1412 LFAAGRAGERFG
+1412 LFAEGRAGERFA
-1424 VRNSGAKVVI
+1424 VRNSGAKVVV
-1434 EGCGA
+1434 EGCGSN
-1439 CGCEY
+1439 GCEY
-1444 MTGGVAVIL
+1444 MTGGTAVIL
-1453 GSIGA
+1453 GPIGA

-1471 YDPDGVADSRMNHE
+1471 YDPDGKSVEMMNTE
-1485 TLATCPIGDAHW
+1485 SIVTCPVAVEAW
-1497 EGQLKE
+1497 QTELKD
-1503 LIERHLAETGS
+1503 LVERHYAETGS
-1514 VKAADILQ
+1514 RLAAGILQ
-1522 HWDVELANFVQI
+1522 HWEEELAKFIQV
-1534 CPKEMLA
+1534 CPTEMLDKIP
-1541 HLPAPL
+1541 HPL
-1547 GVEDKAV
+1547 GIEDKAV